1 MRWLQQIS
9 PFRKP
14 HQQPANRRG
23 AALVEF
29 AIVVPVFSLFMVAM
43 VEIGHAYMVQTTLR
57 GAARK
62 AARLGIGEGV
72 TTGQVVSEA
81 ERIVS
86 AACRTTN
93 LRVLVKDGN
102 LFDTSTTVPENLRFD
117 TLPDIELSQADTRR
131 LFIVRLELPYDD
143 VALFPPFW
151 VNNVT
156 LHSQSVM
163 RHE

>member
-1 MRWLQQIS
+1 MQAFERLTPSVQS
-9 PFRKP
+9 HKFRK
-14 HQQPANRRG
+14 RRKG

-29 AIVVPVFSLFMVAM
+29 AVVVPVFGLFLMAM

-72 TTGQVVSEA
+72 TTSQVVAEA
-81 ERIVS
+81 TRIVS
-86 AACRTTN
+86 SACRTDK
-93 LRVLVKDGN
+93 LRVLVKDGQT
-102 LFDTSTTVPENLRFD
+102 FDNSQVLAENVRFNE
-117 TLPDIELSQADTRR
+117 LPNISLENAETRR
-131 LFIVRLELPYDD
+131 LFIVRLELPYDQ

-151 VNNVT
+151 VNNVV